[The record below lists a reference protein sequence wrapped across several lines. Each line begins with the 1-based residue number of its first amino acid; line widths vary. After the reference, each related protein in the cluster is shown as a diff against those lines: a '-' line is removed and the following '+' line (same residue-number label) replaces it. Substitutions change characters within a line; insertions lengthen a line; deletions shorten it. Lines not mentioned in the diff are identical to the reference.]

1 MNITMATYD
10 FNGYGLC
17 IKEPFEI
24 VKETEKCYF
33 AMTKYG
39 KHRFLKSD
47 IGVLKHNTANYCP
60 HLKIIMI
67 DATKDELTNI
77 FAECFEKEANRLR
90 KIK

>member
-24 VKETEKCYF
+24 VRETEKCYF

-39 KHRFLKSD
+39 EHRFLKND
-47 IGVLKHNTANYCP
+47 IGVLKHNMSDNCP

-67 DATKDELTNI
+67 NATKEELKEKL
-77 FAECFEKEANRLR
+77 AEWFEQKANGL
-90 KIK
+90 KKS